1 MDFKLRLMLPR
12 AEHFNIFGDKDKYFH
27 EKMIFFDDN
36 EGQPWTTLLEIE
48 MLSLLS
54 MLS

>member
-1 MDFKLRLMLPR
+1 MDFNLRLMLPR

-27 EKMIFFDDN
+27 EKMIYFDDN
-36 EGQPWTTLLEIE
+36 EGQHFWNKKE